1 MSKTI
6 SVKVSTQ
13 KLIKALEAA
22 LAKREKE
29 MMDYEK
35 AQKAY
40 EIEKKKFDAEVLSLV
55 GTKKMTLTDSTVWK
69 NHYRDDKPKA
79 QFTFDISDSVKF
91 PQEPEKV
98 SYALKGECDEI
109 RNALQLLK
117 MTDEEYVGT
126 STYKGVAQYI

>member
-35 AQKAY
+35 AQNRRV
-40 EIEKKKFDAEVLSLV
+40 EE
-55 GTKKMTLTDSTVWK
+55 WK
-69 NHYRDDKPKA
+69 
-79 QFTFDISDSVKF
+79 
-91 PQEPEKV
+91 
-98 SYALKGECDEI
+98 
-109 RNALQLLK
+109 
-117 MTDEEYVGT
+117 
-126 STYKGVAQYI
+126 

>member
-6 SVKVSTQ
+6 SVRVSTQ
-13 KLIKALEAA
+13 KLTKALEAA
-22 LAKREKE
+22 LAKREKAI
-29 MMDYEK
+29 MDYEK
-35 AQKAY
+35 AQKEY
-40 EIEKKKFDAEVLSLV
+40 EIEKKKFDAEILSLV
-55 GTKKMTLTDSTVWK
+55 GTKKLTLTDSTVWK

-109 RNALQLLK
+109 RNAIALLK